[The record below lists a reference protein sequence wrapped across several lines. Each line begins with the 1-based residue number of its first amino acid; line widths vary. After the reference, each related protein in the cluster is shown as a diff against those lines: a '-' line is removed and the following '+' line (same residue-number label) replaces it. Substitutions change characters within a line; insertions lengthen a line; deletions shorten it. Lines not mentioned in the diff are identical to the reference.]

1 MDVSVE
7 VVSVK
12 VEVSDMVDTVL
23 ELPVLV
29 VRLVVEVCEVVV
41 NEYVSVADVS
51 VLVDVSELEVTV
63 GVVSVLV
70 VRLEVDVS
78 DILDCVEVC
87 EEPVVDVL
95 LLVCVL
101 LLSVVLEEAVTEVI
115 VPDVC
120 VVVSRNLQKVV

>member
-7 VVSVK
+7 VVSVN